1 MQVSVNKYSHREL
14 HRIIGDAAH
23 AIEKARRE
31 DPTAL
36 QEISDSTDGDP
47 FRVLIATIL
56 SHRTKDPVTAL
67 ASSRLFAKYPRP
79 IRLARA
85 DPRTIARLIKPV
97 GFYNTKAKTVK
108 RVARIIL
115 EKYKGKVSDDM
126 EELLK
131 LPSVGRK
138 TANCVLVYGFKRPA
152 IPVDTHVHRIFNRL
166 GVVKT
171 KTPEETEQE
180 LTRIVDRRDWLPLN
194 EVFVKF
200 GQLICK
206 PIGPKCSV
214 CPLNDRCQWYRD
226 NYRDKTKTTIIAP
239 IPTRRTVPAASKSM
253 PSKLVGRSVASTA
266 PVDATATPVAMKTNV
281 PVNRFFAAKNLG
293 ASTASP
299 FPIA

>member
-1 MQVSVNKYSHREL
+1 MTVDLQSPKIL
-14 HRIIGDAAH
+14 HEIIQDASH

-67 ASSRLFAKYPRP
+67 ASSRLFAKYPKP
-79 IRLARA
+79 TQLAQA

-97 GFYNTKAKTVK
+97 GFYNTKARTVK

-115 EKYKGKVSDDM
+115 EKYKGKVPDEM
-126 EELLK
+126 EELLT

-171 KTPEETEQE
+171 KTPEETEAE
-180 LTRIVDRRDWLPLN
+180 LTRFLDRKAWIPLN
-194 EVFVKF
+194 KVFVKF
-200 GQLICK
+200 GQLICR
-206 PIGPKCSV
+206 PIGPKCPV
-214 CPLNDRCQWYRD
+214 CPLTDRCQWYRG
-226 NYRDKTKTTIIAP
+226 NYRDK
-239 IPTRRTVPAASKSM
+239 
-253 PSKLVGRSVASTA
+253 
-266 PVDATATPVAMKTNV
+266 N
-281 PVNRFFAAKNLG
+281 
-293 ASTASP
+293 
-299 FPIA
+299 

>member
-1 MQVSVNKYSHREL
+1 LQVSVNAHSPREL
-14 HRIIGDAAH
+14 HRIIQDAGH
-23 AIEKARRE
+23 AVEKARRE

-79 IRLARA
+79 TQLAHA

-97 GFYNTKAKTVK
+97 GFYKTKARTIK
-108 RVARIIL
+108 RVAKIIL
-115 EKYKGKVSDDM
+115 KDYKGKVPNDI

-152 IPVDTHVHRIFNRL
+152 IPVDTHVHRIFNRI

-171 KTPEETEQE
+171 KTPEETEEE
-180 LTRIVDRRDWLPLN
+180 LTRIVDRKDWLPLN

-214 CPLNDRCQWYRD
+214 CPLNDRCQWYREK
-226 NYRDKTKTTIIAP
+226 YRKKP
-239 IPTRRTVPAASKSM
+239 E
-253 PSKLVGRSVASTA
+253 
-266 PVDATATPVAMKTNV
+266 
-281 PVNRFFAAKNLG
+281 NR
-293 ASTASP
+293 
-299 FPIA
+299 PIASGTL

>member
-1 MQVSVNKYSHREL
+1 MQVSVSKYSPRKL
-14 HRIIGDAAH
+14 HWIIQDAAH

-67 ASSRLFAKYPRP
+67 ASSRLFAKYPKP
-79 IRLARA
+79 SQLAMA
-85 DPRTIARLIKPV
+85 DIRTIARLIKPV

-115 EKYKGKVSDDM
+115 EKYKGRVPDDM
-126 EELLK
+126 DELLE

-171 KTPEETEQE
+171 KTPDETEQE
-180 LTRIVDRRDWLPLN
+180 LTKIVDRKDWLPLN

-200 GQLICK
+200 GQLVCK
-206 PIGPKCSV
+206 PIGPKCPV
-214 CPLNDRCQWYRD
+214 CPLTDRCEWYRE
-226 NYRDKTKTTIIAP
+226 NYR
-239 IPTRRTVPAASKSM
+239 
-253 PSKLVGRSVASTA
+253 
-266 PVDATATPVAMKTNV
+266 N
-281 PVNRFFAAKNLG
+281 KNK
-293 ASTASP
+293 A
-299 FPIA
+299 

>member
-1 MQVSVNKYSHREL
+1 MQVSVNTHSPREL
-14 HRIIGDAAH
+14 HKIIQDAAH
-23 AIEKARRE
+23 AIEKVRHE

-36 QEISDSTDGDP
+36 QEISDSTGGDP

-79 IRLARA
+79 TQLAKA
-85 DPRTIARLIKPV
+85 NTRTIARLIKPV

-115 EKYKGKVSDDM
+115 EKYKGEVPDDM

-166 GVVKT
+166 GVVKA

-180 LTRIVDRRDWLPLN
+180 LMRIVDRRDWLPLN

-206 PIGPKCSV
+206 PIGPKCSI
-214 CPLNDRCQWYRD
+214 CPLNDRCEWYREIYID
-226 NYRDKTKTTIIAP
+226 RA
-239 IPTRRTVPAASKSM
+239 
-253 PSKLVGRSVASTA
+253 
-266 PVDATATPVAMKTNV
+266 
-281 PVNRFFAAKNLG
+281 
-293 ASTASP
+293 
-299 FPIA
+299 